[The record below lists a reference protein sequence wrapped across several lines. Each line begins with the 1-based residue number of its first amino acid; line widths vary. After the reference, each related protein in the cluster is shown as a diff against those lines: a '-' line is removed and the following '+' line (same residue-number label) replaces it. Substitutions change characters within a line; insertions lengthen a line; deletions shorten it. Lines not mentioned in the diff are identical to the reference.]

1 MKQYSRTLK
10 IGFLTILALAF
21 LIFGIKFLKGINLFS
36 SENAYYAY
44 FKNVTGVT
52 VSTPVYIEG
61 FKVGVVRDMS
71 FDYETNSKVRVKMS
85 INKKVR
91 LPKNSLV
98 RIKQNPLS
106 GANIIVEL
114 GSGKPIAPNGVL
126 QTIEQPADLM
136 FVAQEKI
143 LPMINRLMPQI
154 DSLVRG
160 LNQQVNNPDIAQAI
174 GHIRN
179 TAQQI
184 DLMAEGMRKMS
195 TKIPPIIDKMDRL
208 TDDAS
213 VVAQNLREADLK
225 RLMAQLQATVD
236 NLQTV
241 SQQLKQNEGT
251 AGKLL
256 NDPTLYHRIDSIASG
271 AEKLLKD
278 IKENPSRYVH
288 FSVF

>member
-61 FKVGVVRDMS
+61 FKVGVVRDMD
-71 FDYETNSKVRVKMS
+71 FDYENNSKVRVKMS

-91 LPKNSLV
+91 LPENSLV

-106 GANIIVEL
+106 GANIIIEL
-114 GSGKPIAPNGVL
+114 GNGGPIAPNGIL
-126 QTIEQPADLM
+126 QTTEQPADLM

-143 LPMINRLMPQI
+143 LPTINRLMPQI

-195 TKIPPIIDKMDRL
+195 TKIPPIIDKMDKL

-225 RLMAQLQATVD
+225 RLMVQLQTTVD
-236 NLQTV
+236 NLQIV

-278 IKENPSRYVH
+278 IKENPSRYIH

>member
-61 FKVGVVRDMS
+61 FKVGVVRDMD
-71 FDYETNSKVRVKMS
+71 FDYENNSKVRVKMS

-91 LPKNSLV
+91 LPENSLV

-106 GANIIVEL
+106 GANIVVEP
-114 GSGKPIAPNGVL
+114 GNGNPIAPNGIL

-195 TKIPPIIDKMDRL
+195 TKIPPIIDKMDKL

-225 RLMAQLQATVD
+225 RLMIQLQTTVD
-236 NLQTV
+236 NLQSV

-278 IKENPSRYVH
+278 IKENPSRYIH

>member
-61 FKVGVVRDMS
+61 FKVGVVRDMD
-71 FDYETNSKVRVKMS
+71 FDYESNSKVKVKMS

-91 LPKNSLV
+91 LPENSLV

-106 GANIIVEL
+106 GANIIIEL
-114 GSGKPIAPNGVL
+114 GNGGPIAPNGIL
-126 QTIEQPADLM
+126 QTTEQPADLM

-195 TKIPPIIDKMDRL
+195 TKIPPIIDKMDKL

-225 RLMAQLQATVD
+225 RLMIQLQTTVD
-236 NLQTV
+236 NLQSV

-278 IKENPSRYVH
+278 IKENPSRYIH